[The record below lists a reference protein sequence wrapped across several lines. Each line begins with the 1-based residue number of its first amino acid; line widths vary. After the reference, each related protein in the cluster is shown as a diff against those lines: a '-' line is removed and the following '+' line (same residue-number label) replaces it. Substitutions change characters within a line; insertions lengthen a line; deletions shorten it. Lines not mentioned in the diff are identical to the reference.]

1 MKFSK
6 FVPKSKCPK
15 KMNNLFK
22 AKTLASF
29 GLLILAMAS
38 CSKEE
43 ISMDSQLKV
52 SNATTV
58 TTNDMIGHWDLSGM
72 MADTAVNLNGD
83 ELSSKNLLDET
94 DCFNT
99 MSITFD
105 ADSTFVTNNAQMTFE
120 SGTSSNEFSCLTD
133 RMDNGRWEVRNDSLI
148 LTMMVNGS
156 TYTHKKLINLET
168 NKFSFDVTKI
178 ESDQYVDDPGN
189 TQASPIR
196 ILELEYT
203 KS

>member
-1 MKFSK
+1 MFAPG
-6 FVPKSKCPK
+6 FKCPM
-15 KMNNLFK
+15 KMNNLLK
-22 AKTLASF
+22 VKTLASF
-29 GLLILAMAS
+29 SLLILSLTS

-43 ISMDSQLKV
+43 MAMDSLLKV
-52 SNATTV
+52 SNATAV
-58 TTNDMIGHWDLSGM
+58 TTNDMIGNWELSGM
-72 MADTAVNLNGD
+72 MADTAVNLNND
-83 ELSSKNLLDET
+83 QVYSKNLLDET

-105 ADSTFVTNNAQMTFE
+105 EDGTFVTNNAQMTFE
-120 SGTSSNEFSCLTD
+120 SGASNDQFSCLTD
-133 RMDNGRWEVRNDSLI
+133 RMDNGDWEVRNDSLI
-148 LTMMVNGS
+148 LTMEINTS
-156 TYTHKKLINLET
+156 IYTHKKLINLDT

-178 ESDQYVDDPGN
+178 ESNQYVNDPGN